1 MYNQFSKKNVS
12 IQNTMKNINDIWGFI
27 EENYEG
33 YYNSDA
39 ILEHDI
45 LTRFIEN
52 EAVDDDDIRWIK
64 DNFKSADEIRDKL
77 IVKTI
82 GLISEALIV
91 YYDKLF
97 KQIGEKVNEKLK
109 E

>member
-1 MYNQFSKKNVS
+1 MNIKGINK
-12 IQNTMKNINDIWGFI
+12 IINDIWGFI
-27 EENYEG
+27 ENNYEG

-52 EAVDDDDIRWIK
+52 EAVDDDDIKWIK
-64 DNFKSADEIRDKL
+64 DNFSSADEIKDRLK
-77 IVKTI
+77 VGTI
-82 GLISEALIV
+82 GLTCEFIIV

-97 KQIGEKVNEKLK
+97 KEIGEQVEKRLK

>member
-1 MYNQFSKKNVS
+1 
-12 IQNTMKNINDIWGFI
+12 MKYINDIWRFI

-52 EAVDDDDIRWIK
+52 EAVDDDDIKWIK
-64 DNFKSADEIRDKL
+64 DNFKSADEIKDKL
-77 IVKTI
+77 KVSTI
-82 GLISEALIV
+82 GLTCEAIVV

-97 KQIGEKVNEKLK
+97 KQIGEQVEKRLK